1 MDLRQIVSQILKE
14 DAPIG
19 GTQPAPQPSAKFYD
33 VLADFQNF
41 ERTIDKQTE
50 AAKKQLE
57 TTLTKNVGK
66 KKVTIRASK
75 GAMGQAEQ
83 DYTIDVKSVSI
94 SYLKDEYYIIL
105 KDADGKDY
113 YVNTAFKIKVIGDA
127 SASKPASSQGQ
138 STQKAEPTV
147 SGKGTSSPGGPR
159 MTTGMVSPQN
169 MGIAAGGPN
178 TLSPK

>member
-1 MDLRQIVSQILKE
+1 MDLRKIVSQILKE

-57 TTLTKNVGK
+57 ATLIKNVGK

-83 DYTIDVKSVSI
+83 DYTIDVKAVSI

-105 KDADGKDY
+105 KDKDGKDY
-113 YVNTAFKIKVIGDA
+113 YVNTAFKIKVISDSSVSAPAQRQA
-127 SASKPASSQGQ
+127 SGQ
-138 STQKAEPTV
+138 KSEAPV
-147 SGKGTSSPGGPR
+147 SGQGSSSPGGPR
-159 MTTGMVSPQN
+159 MTTGMTAPQN
-169 MGIAAGGPN
+169 MGISAGGPN
-178 TLSPK
+178 TLSSK

>member
-1 MDLRQIVSQILKE
+1 MDLRKIVSQILKE

-19 GTQPAPQPSAKFYD
+19 GTQPAPKPAAKFYD

-57 TTLTKNVGK
+57 ATLIKNVGK
-66 KKVTIRASK
+66 KKVAVRASK

-83 DYTIDVKSVSI
+83 DYVIDVKAVSI

-105 KDADGKDY
+105 KDMNGKDY
-113 YVNTAFKIKVIGDA
+113 YVNTAFKIKVIGDT
-127 SASKPASSQGQ
+127 SVSTPAANQPGN
-138 STQKAEPTV
+138 QKSEPPV
-147 SGKGTSSPGGPR
+147 SGKGSASPGGPR
-159 MTTGMVSPQN
+159 MVTGMAAPQN

-178 TLSPK
+178 TLSSK

>member
-1 MDLRQIVSQILKE
+1 MDLRKIVSQILKE

-83 DYTIDVKSVSI
+83 DYTIDVKSISI
-94 SYLKDEYYIIL
+94 SYLKDEYYIIF
-105 KDADGKDY
+105 KDADNKDY
-113 YVNTAFKIKVIGDA
+113 YVNTAFKIKVVGDTSA
-127 SASKPASSQGQ
+127 SAPASKPDQKSEPPVSGGQ
-138 STQKAEPTV
+138 S
-147 SGKGTSSPGGPR
+147 SSSPGGPR
-159 MTTGMVSPQN
+159 MTTGMVNPQN

-178 TLSPK
+178 TLST